1 MIKIRAFYVYLVVVF
16 TLMIIVVDQN
26 NRSKVVLK
34 NLSKFTKKPPMME
47 TFIARLK
54 AQLFYFSENF
64 STFSCLEISGTTF
77 YRTHSDDCFYDVV
90 NDVDFVEIFFN

>member
-1 MIKIRAFYVYLVVVF
+1 MSKIRAFYVYLVVAF

-34 NLSKFTKKPPMME
+34 NLSKFTKKTTYDGNIYSQVEGPV
-47 TFIARLK
+47 
-54 AQLFYFSENF
+54 FYFSENF
-64 STFSCLEISGTTF
+64 STFSCLEISGITF
-77 YRTHSDDCFYDVV
+77 YRTHSDDCFCDVV